1 MAAEP
6 SPTPPPT
13 PGVPTGELE
22 AMASQ
27 LKKFAALDWR
37 GMPGAAANEAIIAI
51 EGVNRALAALQAEAV
66 SAAEASG
73 MWALDG
79 HRTFTSWLTNYTG
92 TTRASSTRT
101 VKLAKSLKDTLP
113 HTRQALADGK
123 ITRDHAE
130 LISRKCTKTEK
141 HRELLLH
148 PESGE
153 EFLVASATQIDANQF
168 SRVVDQWAVMADP
181 ESADR
186 GWREA
191 SSKEEVFL
199 SPTMDGY
206 LLSGWLSTVNGAIV
220 EEALNSHMGRKSADD
235 LRSPKQRRAAAL
247 VSLARLSLDSG
258 AKLPSARIRPH
269 LTVTMGY
276 ETIEALAEATVPAV
290 QFESHPLIPDF
301 MLAPSTGNGTH
312 AAYSCDWMK
321 TWQPG
326 DDHAINT
333 GLDYERL
340 EGVPPATIGD
350 ETPLP
355 PAVLARLTCESM
367 LARVVF
373 GPEGTVLDSGRE
385 ERIFPAHQVR
395 AIIARDRH
403 CQYPGCDAPPG
414 FGEIHHS
421 AEWFKHNGST
431 HVDLGIL
438 LCWHHHAR
446 VHERAITILRVSGE
460 WLFIDRT
467 GRTIKP
473 PEHAALMPPEPDP
486 PPF

>member
-27 LKKFAALDWR
+27 LKEFAALDWR

-73 MWALDG
+73 IWALDG
-79 HRTFTSWLTNYTG
+79 HRTFTSWFTNNTG

-101 VKLAKSLKDTLP
+101 VKLAKSLNETLP
-113 HTRQALADGK
+113 HTRQALAEGK

-141 HRELLLH
+141 HRELLLD
-148 PESGE
+148 PECGE
-153 EFLVASATQIDANQF
+153 EFLIASATQIDANQF

-181 ESADR
+181 EAADR

-191 SSKEEVFL
+191 SAKEEVFL
-199 SPTMDGY
+199 SPTLDGY
-206 LLSGWLSTVNGAIV
+206 HLSGWLSTVNGAIV

-276 ETIEALAEATVPAV
+276 ETIQALAEATVPAV

-301 MLAPSTGNGTH
+301 MLAPPTGNGTH
-312 AAYSCDWMK
+312 APYSSDWM
-321 TWQPG
+321 TSWQPG

-438 LCWHHHAR
+438 LCWHHHAL

-473 PEHAALMPPEPDP
+473 PDHAALKPPEPDP